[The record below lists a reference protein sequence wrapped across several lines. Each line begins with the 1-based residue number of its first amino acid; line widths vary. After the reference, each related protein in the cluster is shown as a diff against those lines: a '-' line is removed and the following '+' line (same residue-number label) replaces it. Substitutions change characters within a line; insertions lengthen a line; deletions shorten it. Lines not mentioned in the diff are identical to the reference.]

1 MKRARLA
8 RCLAAACFTVVATQA
23 DAQTAA
29 AGSLTGIWTLN
40 REASQFHEV
49 GFGLDTIPPGGE
61 VTGGIN
67 PGWVSSR
74 PLSEADARNMRQLVG
89 EVRNPPAFL
98 AVAQDD
104 ASVTV
109 LDDRNRVR
117 AFRPDG
123 REETQR
129 LDAGPVRASAR
140 WEGVRLVIQYRVAE
154 GREIRYSLWRKS
166 GPVQLVVQAELIERG
181 GHDTIVRV
189 YEPAKPG
196 ETLVPSKPEPPAT
209 AGRPSA
215 ALPSQPSDVRPGAP
229 ADAPAQEKPVPAA
242 GGGGEPFDQRP
253 DAELKGLRELGLVV
267 EGLGDRAAACGLTSD
282 AIEAAV
288 SKPLTD
294 AGLKVARHA
303 DEDSFLYVNVI
314 TASTSAGLCFSRYD
328 AQLYTTTTATLSYGS
343 SRVLVQALLMQE
355 GGVAGGAPAD
365 HGASVMKALAEAVG
379 QFATRIRDANR

>member
-1 MKRARLA
+1 MSRVISTVV
-8 RCLAAACFTVVATQA
+8 LAAFVAGVGGHA
-23 DAQTAA
+23 AAQTTA
-29 AGSLTGIWTLN
+29 AGNLTGIWTLN

-67 PGWVSSR
+67 PGWISSR
-74 PLSEADARNMRQLVG
+74 PQSEADARNMRQLVG

-98 AVAQDD
+98 AIAQDD

-123 REETQR
+123 REEPQR
-129 LDAGPVRASAR
+129 FDAGPVRATSR
-140 WEGVRLVIQYRVAE
+140 WEGGRLVIQYRVAE
-154 GREIRYSLWRKS
+154 GREIRYSLWRKAD
-166 GPVQLVVQAELIERG
+166 PVQLVVQAELIERG
-181 GHDTIVRV
+181 GHDTILRV
-189 YEPAKPG
+189 YDPAKPG
-196 ETLVPSKPEPPAT
+196 ETLVPSKPEPPAS

-215 ALPSQPSDVRPGAP
+215 AMPSQPAEARPGAP
-229 ADAPAQEKPVPAA
+229 AGEPAQQKPVPAA
-242 GGGGEPFDQRP
+242 GGGEPFDQRP

-267 EGLGDRAAACGLTSD
+267 EGLGDRAAACGLTTD

-328 AQLYTTTTATLSYGS
+328 AQLYTTTTATMSYGS
-343 SRVLVQALLMQE
+343 SRVLVQVLLMQE
-355 GGVAGGAPAD
+355 GGVAGGAPAE
-365 HGASVMKALAEAVG
+365 HGASVVKALAEAVG
-379 QFATRIRDANR
+379 QFAARIRDANR